1 MPHFDH
7 VLAVTM
13 VISCIW
19 GIVVLS
25 LGLYM
30 RFNFGQMV
38 SAQLEGIE
46 KFDLRSCK
54 NSASQSVCPV
64 TSMVPNNFNL
74 GNWVKVI
81 TNYVVLT
88 GSLVTVYSI
97 IGTIGALKHNVPMI
111 TMFLLISLVATGFQ
125 FYLVQVATSEENGIH
140 QTAKSQL
147 KNTLNHDYRIE
158 GPHDIVKV
166 MNTIHILMD
175 CCGID
180 SVRDFKNLT
189 FLEKDPNSKAHHFR
203 YFATPPSCCKQ
214 RFYFCT
220 SCPRATYDNLLDCA
234 VKGPVA
240 IENINT
246 RGCYSVMYE
255 HVKNTSGLITL
266 SLLLFIIVWEM
277 LQMMLALSNR
287 WTLTKSSPLKSGDCL
302 SLCCVQPVLKV
313 HFQCTHFYLV

>member
-1 MPHFDH
+1 
-7 VLAVTM
+7 
-13 VISCIW
+13 
-19 GIVVLS
+19 
-25 LGLYM
+25 
-30 RFNFGQMV
+30 
-38 SAQLEGIE
+38 
-46 KFDLRSCK
+46 
-54 NSASQSVCPV
+54 
-64 TSMVPNNFNL
+64 
-74 GNWVKVI
+74 
-81 TNYVVLT
+81 
-88 GSLVTVYSI
+88 
-97 IGTIGALKHNVPMI
+97 
-111 TMFLLISLVATGFQ
+111 
-125 FYLVQVATSEENGIH
+125 
-140 QTAKSQL
+140 
-147 KNTLNHDYRIE
+147 
-158 GPHDIVKV
+158 
-166 MNTIHILMD
+166 MD

-287 WTLTKSSPLKSGDCL
+287 WTLTKSSPLKSGDSL